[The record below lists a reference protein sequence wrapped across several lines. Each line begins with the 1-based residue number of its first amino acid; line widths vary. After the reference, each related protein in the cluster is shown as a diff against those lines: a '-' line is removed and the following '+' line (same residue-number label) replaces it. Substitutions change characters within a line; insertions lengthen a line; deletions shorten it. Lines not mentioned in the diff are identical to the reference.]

1 MRFKKSAAIVLPK
14 IIFFSS
20 INNQKNRIIFLMELL
35 IRLAGEHLGLKIN
48 SFQAS
53 QFAAYA
59 QLLLEWNQK
68 YNLTAITDP
77 DEIIVKHFL
86 DSLSC
91 LQVIRDRNP
100 FSLIDIG
107 TGAGFPGIPL
117 KIIRPDISLVL
128 VESVGKKAS
137 FCAKA
142 IDSLQL
148 DNSRIIQTRAE
159 EIGQHPDHRES
170 YDWAVAR
177 AIAELPLLLEYL
189 LPLVKLNGRV
199 LAMKGKDKQSEIKS
213 SQNAMTALGG
223 ELYQVEKTTLPYN
236 FGERVLIVVQKIFPS
251 PSKYPRRIG
260 IPAKK
265 PLL

>member
-1 MRFKKSAAIVLPK
+1 
-14 IIFFSS
+14 
-20 INNQKNRIIFLMELL
+20 MELL
-35 IRLAGEHLGLKIN
+35 IRLAGEHLGIKIN
-48 SFQAS
+48 GLQAFQ
-53 QFAAYA
+53 FTAYA
-59 QLLLEWNQK
+59 QLLHEWNQK

-91 LQVIRDRNP
+91 LQVIRDKNT

-137 FCAKA
+137 FCAKV

-148 DNSRIIQTRAE
+148 DNTRIIQTRAE
-159 EIGQHPDHRES
+159 EIGRLPDHRER

-177 AIAELPLLLEYL
+177 AVAELPVLLEYL
-189 LPLVKLNGRV
+189 LPLVKLNGHI
-199 LAMKGKDKQSEIKS
+199 LAMKGKDKQSEIIS
-213 SQNAMTALGG
+213 AQNAMTALGG
-223 ELYQVEKTTLPYN
+223 ELYQAEKITLPYN
-236 FGERVLIVVQKIFPS
+236 FGERVLIVIQKKFPT